1 MSRSAS
7 FWSEIEPPVVID
19 AWQDHGHPVMN
30 RRDVAA
36 IGSERIMAGR
46 KPLDRDRFAGLA
58 LDTAEA
64 IIAERGLAALN
75 ARELAAGTGIAVGT
89 LYNMYGS
96 LDRLVQVLNARTLDR
111 LYDQLEAEA
120 AREEKPEDRMV
131 AMARAY
137 IAFADEQPLVWRAVF
152 DHQPAGEDGGADWY
166 SASIERIANLAITIL
181 GPLFPPDQQRAARHV
196 ATIIWSGVHGI
207 CALAQ
212 GGNLRHV
219 THADPKRLAED
230 LVRSYLAGRD
240 RRNPTATFS

>member
-1 MSRSAS
+1 
-7 FWSEIEPPVVID
+7 
-19 AWQDHGHPVMN
+19 
-30 RRDVAA
+30 
-36 IGSERIMAGR
+36 MAGR

-111 LYDQLEAEA
+111 LYDQLKAEA

-181 GPLFPPDQQRAARHV
+181 GPLFPPDQRRAARRV

-230 LVRSYLAGRD
+230 LVRSYLAGLD